1 MNLISDGTNVLPISI
16 RKEWNWVHIPISKG
30 SIGDFSLDALVAG
43 LSALIHPYAAVL
55 AVFFIG
61 FRTIRK
67 ARYGSLEKCALFLL
81 LCSIIPNNMIAIIL
95 SWILVGIFTL
105 TNIQNWR
112 LQRILPVILIMVYV
126 VFMQYIFEVY
136 LLNCIL
142 CFMYGIFFFIG
153 FFTVNGLVFDPNYMH
168 DVEYSLKRIVIIQII
183 CQGLQFL
190 NCFKGRFEDI
200 VDNIYGTFGSN
211 HSHDC
216 AVLLCLMIVLIY
228 VSVEKPI
235 WKRVYWILVL
245 LPPLMLTSALAVIVS
260 FAISF
265 VMFLLMDSIAFR
277 RINFK
282 IMLTTCLLIVA
293 FVFAFEK
300 LSPSWVIDLV
310 TGLTNA
316 KTYERFHKIESYG
329 NVFWVIPRQSISF
342 LLFGNGPANFSSRAA
357 LTATGEYGDNFKPNS
372 SSFFDKTYA
381 SELTIKYILPTFN
394 KSYIKLGV
402 NDGTINFPFS
412 SVISYMGEFGLVGII
427 VFIGILLSIIRRY
440 LRVKSFLGILF
451 VGVILGLALSEN
463 YLDNTKVVY
472 FLMFFSAFIAA
483 KMRANTSKM
492 LLKGNV

>member
-1 MNLISDGTNVLPISI
+1 
-16 RKEWNWVHIPISKG
+16 
-30 SIGDFSLDALVAG
+30 
-43 LSALIHPYAAVL
+43 
-55 AVFFIG
+55 
-61 FRTIRK
+61 
-67 ARYGSLEKCALFLL
+67 
-81 LCSIIPNNMIAIIL
+81 
-95 SWILVGIFTL
+95 
-105 TNIQNWR
+105 
-112 LQRILPVILIMVYV
+112 
-126 VFMQYIFEVY
+126 
-136 LLNCIL
+136 
-142 CFMYGIFFFIG
+142 MYGIFFFIG